1 MAQQQ
6 RHRPNTKKRRRG
18 RHPGLYKALS
28 TVLILGAVAAA
39 CIIFFR
45 VSQIEVLGNSRYT
58 VQEIIDIAGVK
69 PGDNLFAVRSGR
81 ISQRLQSRLPYVRS
95 VSVRRRLPNTLTIT
109 VTEGQALAAVAHEG
123 KWWLLDE
130 DGKLLEQA
138 SSPGGAAPVTGVTPL
153 APAVGTYLAA
163 GEEEAPRV
171 ERLRELLG
179 GLAKNGLAGRLD
191 RVDLAEDYRLTFSL
205 DERFTVHISPTLE
218 KGMDYWLQRLR
229 EYLKNETIQKN
240 QSQSYTVEIM
250 DDQCARFIPDQE
262 KPAP

>member
-6 RHRPNTKKRRRG
+6 RHRNAKKRRRG

-28 TVLILGAVAAA
+28 AVLILGAVAAA
-39 CIIFFR
+39 SIIFFR
-45 VSQIEVLGNSRYT
+45 VSQVEVRGSSRYSA
-58 VQEIIDIAGVK
+58 QEITDIAGVK
-69 PGDNLFAVRSGR
+69 VGDNLFAVRAGR
-81 ISQRLQSRLPYVRS
+81 VSQRLQSRLPYIRA

-109 VTEGQALAAVAHEG
+109 VTEGEALAAVALEG

-163 GEEEAPRV
+163 GEEEKARV
-171 ERLRELLG
+171 ERLEELLG
-179 GLAKNGLAGRLD
+179 GLAKNGLARRLD
-191 RVDLAEDYRLTFSL
+191 SVDLTEDYRLTFSL

-218 KGMDYWLQRLR
+218 KGMEYWLQRLA
-229 EYLKNETIQKN
+229 EALKNEQVQKN
-240 QSQSYTVEIM
+240 PSQRYTVEIM
-250 DDQCARFIPDQE
+250 DDQRARFIPS
-262 KPAP
+262 